1 MWKVYIT
8 QQNIKAQ
15 ILTIDKAWSA
25 KTYRAVQK
33 HMNSEIQSNEHTQN
47 GS

>member
-15 ILTIDKAWSA
+15 ILTIAEAQSG
-25 KTYRAVQK
+25 KTYLAFQK
-33 HMNSEIQSNEHTQN
+33 HVNSKVQSNEHTQN